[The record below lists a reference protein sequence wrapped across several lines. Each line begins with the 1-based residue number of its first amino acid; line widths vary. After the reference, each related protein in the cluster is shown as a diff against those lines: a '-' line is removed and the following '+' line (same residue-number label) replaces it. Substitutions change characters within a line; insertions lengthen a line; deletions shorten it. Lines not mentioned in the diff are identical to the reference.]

1 MKSLMKYLNDLH
13 ISHEDKIFEDQ
24 LKELY
29 EKIVFTAEETH
40 EMSHEMFL
48 SSYNYRPKINEYLLP
63 KQTKENT
70 TRNSI
75 CPTYKMIDLSVMPK
89 MSKELLFLMFY
100 FHKGEI

>member
-1 MKSLMKYLNDLH
+1 
-13 ISHEDKIFEDQ
+13 
-24 LKELY
+24 
-29 EKIVFTAEETH
+29 
-40 EMSHEMFL
+40 MFI
-48 SSYNYRPKINEYLLP
+48 SSYNNRPKINDYLLP

-100 FHKGEI
+100 FHKGEIEQYLAAK